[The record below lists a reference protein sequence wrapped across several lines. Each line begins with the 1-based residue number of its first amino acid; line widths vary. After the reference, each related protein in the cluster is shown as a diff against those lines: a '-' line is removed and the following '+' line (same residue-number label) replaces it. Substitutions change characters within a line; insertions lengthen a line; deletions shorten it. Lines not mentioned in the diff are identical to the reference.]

1 VRQRIDKDPL
11 AGPAARFRNGAG
23 AWLARAGQVARA
35 GYASTAR
42 RVQTFSTGPMQ
53 PQDTRPAAA
62 DVELEPTLFLYL
74 SVGLVAGAVI
84 ALQIGIMRIFSV
96 GSWAHFGSLV
106 VSLAMLGF
114 GLTSAVMCI
123 SKGWFER
130 HWQGVA
136 ATALLLFGPLMVMA
150 NLLAQQIPFNA
161 IFLVSDPAQK
171 WRLFGNFVLY
181 MLPFLA
187 GAFYLGTVF
196 LKAQRIFGRV
206 YFADLTGSG
215 LCGLLFLGAMYFV
228 TPEYLLVV
236 PLILWLAGS
245 VLWFLAVGSWRP
257 LAWLAGIAAACVAIH
272 VAAPRLDVPTLAVSD
287 YKGVSYARKFPDSER
302 VYERASPFGYLE
314 VYSSSYLHF
323 APGLSDNA
331 AFNLPT
337 MPANAYLGLYI
348 DGEGPSGIIRDLP
361 PGETTYFR
369 FLPMIYPYLIKHA
382 PDTFVVQFGGGIS
395 TAVAL
400 KSNSRSVTVAEGNPA
415 VLGAFRNDQG
425 LRDFTADV
433 LNNPKLKVIDYEGR
447 LYLAHTKDRFDI
459 IDLSLAD
466 SAGLSSPGGFAI
478 VEKFAYTREAMASY
492 MRALRDGGV
501 LSVTLWNKEEPP
513 KSVLKLYATLAEAAR
528 QIDGGNIADRF
539 FVVSSYLSTATVLYK
554 RGGFTPE
561 ETAKLREHTRAMSFD
576 EIYSPGFVYD
586 STQSAG
592 VLDGYRSQIF
602 SDAESEDPT
611 GPGNATA
618 PDSGKPAEG
627 PPADNAPL
635 PATVMGQMAWHH
647 LVKGGW
653 DDIATRYV
661 FDTRTLTNNRPY
673 FAAYVKPADLARVTD
688 RLELFQDEW
697 GYLLVW
703 ATLGIACIAAL
714 SLVLLPLAF
723 GWRTIFSHNPGKFRT
738 IVYFA
743 CLGAGYI
750 MVEVGLISK
759 FIQALSNATVSAS
772 VLITGMLVFSG
783 LGSFVSER
791 YFDRARTIM
800 PRIFVAIGALL
811 IGYGLALDSVLD
823 WIGTFPY
830 ALRLIFCFVLIF
842 PPAFLMGF
850 PMPIAMTTLARLG
863 KDHMFLWAWGIN
875 GCFSVVGAALVPV
888 IATSFG
894 LAAVLIVSGCAYLLA
909 IFGFF
914 AILLP
919 LGATPARAAA

>member
-1 VRQRIDKDPL
+1 MRQRIDKGPL
-11 AGPAARFRNGAG
+11 AEPAARIGAG
-23 AWLARAGQVARA
+23 MTVWLARARSIVGAAFAKAAENIQALRLEAQEARLR
-35 GYASTAR
+35 GS
-42 RVQTFSTGPMQ
+42 
-53 PQDTRPAAA
+53 DTEIAPS
-62 DVELEPTLFLYL
+62 LFLYL

-114 GLTSAVMCI
+114 GLTSAIMCI
-123 SKGWFER
+123 GKGWFER
-130 HWQGVA
+130 HWRSVA
-136 ATALLLFGPLMVMA
+136 ATALLLFGPLAVAA
-150 NLLAQQIPFNA
+150 NLIAQQIPFNA

-171 WRLFGNFVLY
+171 WRLFGNFLLY

-215 LCGLLFLGAMYFV
+215 LCGLLFLGAMYLV
-228 TPEYLLVV
+228 VPQNLLVV
-236 PLILWLAGS
+236 PLLLWLAGS
-245 VLWFLAVGSWRP
+245 ALWFLAVGSRRP
-257 LAWLAGIAAACVAIH
+257 IAVVAAVAAACIGVH
-272 VAAPRLDVPTLAVSD
+272 LAAPAVGLPTLAVSD
-287 YKGVSYARKFPDSER
+287 YKGVSYARKFPDSQR

-314 VYSSSYLHF
+314 IYSSSYLHF

-331 AFNLPT
+331 AFNLPA

-361 PGETTYFR
+361 PAETAYFR
-369 FLPMIYPYLIKHA
+369 YLPMIYPYLLKQV

-415 VLGAFRNDQG
+415 VLAAFRQDQG
-425 LRDFTADV
+425 LRDFTGDV
-433 LNNPKLKVIDYEGR
+433 LNDPRIKVIDYEGR
-447 LYLAHTKDRFDI
+447 LYLAHTAERYDI

-466 SAGLSSPGGFAI
+466 SAGLSNPGGFAI
-478 VEKFAYTREAMASY
+478 VEKFAYSREAMASY
-492 MRALRDGGV
+492 MRALKEDGI

-513 KSVLKLYATLAEAAR
+513 KSLLKLYATLAAAAR
-528 QIDGGNIADRF
+528 QLDGASIADRF

-554 RGGFTPE
+554 RGGFAPRE
-561 ETAKLREHTRAMSFD
+561 VAKLREHTRAMSFD
-576 EIYSPGFVYD
+576 EIYAPDFVYD
-586 STQSAG
+586 PAQAAT
-592 VLDGYRSQIF
+592 VLDDYRNQIF
-602 SDAESEDPT
+602 GTGGSDNPAE
-611 GPGNATA
+611 
-618 PDSGKPAEG
+618 PAEG
-627 PPADNAPL
+627 PAPGDAKEKPPEDSPTL
-635 PATVMGQMAWHH
+635 PATTMGRMAWHH
-647 LVKGGW
+647 LVYGGW
-653 DDIATRYV
+653 DDIAQRYV
-661 FDTRTLTNNRPY
+661 FDTRALTNDRPY
-673 FAAYVKPADLARVTD
+673 FAAYVKPADLPRVTD

-714 SLVLLPLAF
+714 SLVLLPVVF
-723 GWRTIFSHNPGKFRT
+723 GWRSIFSRNPGKLRT
-738 IVYFA
+738 ILYFA

-791 YFDRARTIM
+791 YFDRARTVM
-800 PRIFVAIGALL
+800 PRIFLAIGALL

-830 ALRLIFCFVLIF
+830 AMRLVLCFLLVL

-850 PMPIAMTTLARLG
+850 PMPTAMTTLARLG

-894 LAAVLIVSGCAYLLA
+894 LAAVLMVSGFAYLAA
-909 IFGFF
+909 IVGFF

-919 LGATPARAAA
+919 LAPQPARAAA